1 MSTSSGFI
9 PVDPPELPPDPNEGN
24 FSIGGDASF
33 GSNLDVSG
41 DASFGS
47 NLVVSGNVG
56 IGTTIPQHN
65 LDVNGSINCQNLT
78 ITQGLNITGVSTFA
92 LTPTSN
98 LIEDS
103 TLTFELVDDTTLAI
117 KVRGT
122 DGVIR
127 SANILLS

>member
-9 PVDPPELPPDPNEGN
+9 PTNPPELPTDPNEGN
-24 FSIGGDASF
+24 FSIG
-33 GSNLDVSG
+33 G

-103 TLTFELVDDTTLAI
+103 TLTFELVDDTTLVI

>member
-47 NLVVSGNVG
+47 NLVVSENVG
-56 IGTTIPQHN
+56 IGTTIPQHD

-78 ITQGLNITGVSTFA
+78 ITQGLIVSGVSTVGLA
-92 LTPTSN
+92 STSN

>member
-1 MSTSSGFI
+1 MDSFKGFEPI
-9 PVDPPELPPDPNEGN
+9 DPPELPPDPNEGN
-24 FSIGGDASF
+24 FSI
-33 GSNLDVSG
+33 SG

-56 IGTTIPQHN
+56 IGTTIPQYN
-65 LDVNGSINCQNLT
+65 LDVNGNVNCKNLT
-78 ITQGLNITGVSTFA
+78 INSGLIVSGVSTVGLA
-92 LTPTSN
+92 STSN
-98 LIEDS
+98 LTEDS

-127 SANILLS
+127 FANILLS